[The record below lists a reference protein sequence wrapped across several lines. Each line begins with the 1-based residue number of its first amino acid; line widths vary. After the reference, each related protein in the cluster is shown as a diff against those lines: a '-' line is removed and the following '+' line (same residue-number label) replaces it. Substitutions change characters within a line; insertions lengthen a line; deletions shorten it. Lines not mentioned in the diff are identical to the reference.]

1 MGSGQ
6 RTAGSKLP
14 ATKTAGGLER
24 QVRFALC
31 LVALLAVG
39 AVATTIMVCLAQPP
53 YALKADVDATP
64 LRQTSS
70 QHP

>member
-6 RTAGSKLP
+6 RTAGSKP
-14 ATKTAGGLER
+14 TATKTANGPER

-31 LVALLAVG
+31 LVALLAAG
-39 AVATTIMVCLAQPP
+39 AVVTTIMVCLAQPP
-53 YALKADVDATP
+53 YALKTDIDATH
-64 LRQTSS
+64 LRLTSN